1 MAYYIVENVP
11 FKYIQDD
18 TVDETTGDII
28 ESV

>member
-18 TVDETTGDII
+18 TVDENGDII